1 MKNSTFEVYKEYSI
15 TQSGQDFL
23 LLKGKKRITSE
34 STFMYKRQDQSH

>member
-1 MKNSTFEVYKEYSI
+1 MKSSTLEVYKEYSI

-23 LLKGKKRITSE
+23 LLKKKRITAE